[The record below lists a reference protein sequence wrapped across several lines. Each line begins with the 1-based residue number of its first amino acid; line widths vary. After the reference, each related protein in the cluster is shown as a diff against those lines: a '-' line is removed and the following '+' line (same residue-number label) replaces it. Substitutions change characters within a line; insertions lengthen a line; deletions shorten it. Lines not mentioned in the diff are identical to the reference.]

1 MSHEGCDGDAT
12 NLQRWV
18 DQTRSDV
25 EGSMGC
31 VGAVS
36 KAVLAADGKADT
48 TTSKLCA
55 VESKL
60 EKLTTDND
68 KRHDALEKKVDAIRS
83 ALSETKAGVD
93 EVRHVFTNQILENI
107 RLASSFSG
115 KDLTITE
122 SGISALKCW
131 TVRASANI
139 IYDSRVDP
147 FTDQGL
153 FDKVKKSNVAV
164 VYFTTEGTFL
174 WILHRCCDTTK
185 GKFLRR
191 EYVCLPVRVAR
202 AVCDTAAVPCEGEER
217 SSGCVVLQQQRRVVC
232 HFSSEADCSL
242 GNEKSN
248 THCWNRSQGFDG
260 IADNTLTGKPSGRP
274 NYHHCIRLVA
284 IQLD

>member
-1 MSHEGCDGDAT
+1 
-12 NLQRWV
+12 
-18 DQTRSDV
+18 
-25 EGSMGC
+25 MGC

-93 EVRHVFTNQILENI
+93 EVRYVFTHQIQENI
-107 RLASSFSG
+107 RLVSSFSR

-131 TVRASANI
+131 TGRASVKT

-153 FDKVKKSNVAV
+153 SDKVKGESNIAV
-164 VYFTTEGTFL
+164 FVSQQKGRFL
-174 WILHRCCDTTK
+174 VLHRCCDTTK
-185 GKFLRR
+185 GKLRR
-191 EYVCLPVRVAR
+191 E
-202 AVCDTAAVPCEGEER
+202 
-217 SSGCVVLQQQRRVVC
+217 CVYL
-232 HFSSEADCSL
+232 
-242 GNEKSN
+242 
-248 THCWNRSQGFDG
+248 
-260 IADNTLTGKPSGRP
+260 
-274 NYHHCIRLVA
+274 LV
-284 IQLD
+284 